1 LPDLGKAHKIKAAI
15 KDFLFGATTYDMVR
29 SLEEKMLYAK
39 YALMLVTIGDML
51 GYPISAYYRL
61 RLVPYWM
68 PYIQAWKHDLLREKD
83 ITEKLK

>member
-1 LPDLGKAHKIKAAI
+1 MADLGKTHKIKAAI

-51 GYPISAYYRL
+51 GHPISSYYRL
-61 RLVPYWM
+61 KLLPYWM
-68 PYIQAWKHDLLREKD
+68 PHIQAWKHDLLREKD

>member
-1 LPDLGKAHKIKAAI
+1 MADLGKAHKIKAAI

-29 SLEEKMLYAK
+29 SLEEKMLYAR

-61 RLVPYWM
+61 RLLPYWM

>member
-1 LPDLGKAHKIKAAI
+1 MADLGKAHKIKAAI

-29 SLEEKMLYAK
+29 SLEEKMLYAR
-39 YALMLVTIGDML
+39 YALMLVTIGDRL

-61 RLVPYWM
+61 RLLPYWM